1 MTEVIDF
8 EARQLIFQKQ
18 TLTNQMNIYNLL
30 SSLIEDDELKR
41 LSLKAAE
48 ETKAI
53 IKIIDKEIEEYGND
67 SKGSEAGSGEQS

>member
-1 MTEVIDF
+1 MIDF
-8 EARQLIFQKQ
+8 EARQLIFQRQ

-41 LSLKAAE
+41 LSLKAAA

-53 IKIIDKEIEEYGND
+53 IKIIDKEIEEYGETED
-67 SKGSEAGSGEQS
+67 GSCE

>member
-1 MTEVIDF
+1 MIDF
-8 EARQLIFQKQ
+8 EARQLIFQRQ

-41 LSLKAAE
+41 LSLKAAA

-53 IKIIDKEIEEYGND
+53 IKIIDKEIEEYGDD
-67 SKGSEAGSGEQS
+67 SKESNAGPGKQS

>member
-1 MTEVIDF
+1 MINF
-8 EARQLIFQKQ
+8 EARQLIFQRQ

-41 LSLKAAE
+41 LSLKAAA

-53 IKIIDKEIEEYGND
+53 IKIIDKEIEEYGEE
-67 SKGSEAGSGEQS
+67 SEAGSGEQS

>member
-1 MTEVIDF
+1 MIDL
-8 EARQLIFQKQ
+8 EARQLIFQRQ

-41 LSLKAAE
+41 LSLKAAA

-53 IKIIDKEIEEYGND
+53 IKIIDKEIEEYGETED
-67 SKGSEAGSGEQS
+67 GSGE

>member
-1 MTEVIDF
+1 MIDF
-8 EARQLIFQKQ
+8 EARQLIFQRQ

-41 LSLKAAE
+41 LSLKAAA

-53 IKIIDKEIEEYGND
+53 INIIDKEIEEYGETED
-67 SKGSEAGSGEQS
+67 GSGE

>member
-1 MTEVIDF
+1 MIDF

-41 LSLKAAE
+41 LSLKAAA

-53 IKIIDKEIEEYGND
+53 IKIIDKEIEEYGED
-67 SKGSEAGSGEQS
+67 SEGSEAGSGEQS

>member
-1 MTEVIDF
+1 MIAF
-8 EARQLIFQKQ
+8 EARQLIFQRQ

-41 LSLKAAE
+41 LSLKAAA

-53 IKIIDKEIEEYGND
+53 IKIIDKEIEEYGEE
-67 SKGSEAGSGEQS
+67 SEAGSGEQS

>member
-1 MTEVIDF
+1 MIDF
-8 EARQLIFQKQ
+8 EARQLIFQRQ

-41 LSLKAAE
+41 LSLKAAA

-53 IKIIDKEIEEYGND
+53 IKIIDKEIEEYGED
-67 SKGSEAGSGEQS
+67 SDGSEAGSGEQS

>member
-1 MTEVIDF
+1 VIDF
-8 EARQLIFQKQ
+8 EARQLIFQRQ

-41 LSLKAAE
+41 LSLKAAA

-53 IKIIDKEIEEYGND
+53 IKIIDKEIEEYGED
-67 SKGSEAGSGEQS
+67 SDGSEAGSGEQS

>member
-1 MTEVIDF
+1 MIDF

-41 LSLKAAE
+41 LSLKAAA

-53 IKIIDKEIEEYGND
+53 IKIIDKEIEEYGD
-67 SKGSEAGSGEQS
+67 GSEAGSGEQS